1 MNKFWDQAWKIR
13 LVSLIFAL
21 FIYSFVR
28 NESFDQRSLSL
39 EGATTS
45 VNSTEVY
52 YNVPL
57 YLGTHPDDIFVSE
70 LQEKVTV
77 QLEGARNILNQ
88 VVGDSFIVETEPIT
102 ESDIGKTTLDL
113 FVKGL
118 PPEISYE
125 VLPNEVQVQVQK
137 RQVVEKAIA
146 VKIDDLKIAPEYHVV
161 EVKVDPQSIQLVGN
175 EQAIKS
181 IDFAGIKISSNE
193 NDPEIKQ
200 SFKQTYRLQI
210 LDKVGNPLDIK
221 ADKTE
226 INAEIVV
233 EQNKK
238 EVPLKIISIGEDNR
252 RYLYSYYLLKDH
264 QVTLF
269 GRQDALDPI
278 EQIEVVVDASN
289 VKGTQVLK
297 GLLNLP
303 PEIAGANLNQVDVEV
318 KVEPMAENAIS
329 NEEDE
334 ETEHS
339 QDQ

>member
-1 MNKFWDQAWKIR
+1 MNRFWDQAWKIR

-57 YLGTHPDDIFVSE
+57 YLGTHPDDIFVSD
-70 LQEKVTV
+70 LQETVTV

-113 FVKGL
+113 VVKGL
-118 PPEISYE
+118 PPEVTYE
-125 VLPNEVQVQVQK
+125 VLPKEVQVQVQK
-137 RQVVEKAIA
+137 RQVLEKPIA
-146 VKIDDLKIAPEYHVV
+146 VKTDGLKVAPEYHVV
-161 EVKVDPQSIQLVGN
+161 EVKVDPQTIQLVGS
-175 EQAIKS
+175 EQAIQS
-181 IDFAGIKISSNE
+181 IDFAGIKISSTE

-210 LDKVGNPLDIK
+210 LDKSGNPLDIK

-226 INAEIVV
+226 INAEIIV

-252 RYLYSYYLLKDH
+252 RFVYKYYLLKE
-264 QVTLF
+264 QEVTLY

-318 KVEPMAENAIS
+318 KVDPMAESSKNT
-329 NEEDE
+329 NEDE
-334 ETEHS
+334 ETNQS